1 MIESLV
7 LLAVTVMLCRYAYLY
22 ASPSLQWRIRLLYS
36 CVPLIAIVFAGCV
49 VAYAP
54 YATEELQFW
63 LMGSFALPILAI
75 SFVAFK
81 TLRSMAQAK
90 RKSSEQLSSD

>member
-22 ASPSLQWRIRLLYS
+22 ASPSLQWRVRLLYS
-36 CVPLIAIVFAGCV
+36 CVPLVALVFAGCV

-54 YATEELQFW
+54 YAPEELQLW

-75 SFVAFK
+75 SVVAIK
-81 TLRSMAQAK
+81 TLRSMALAK

>member
-1 MIESLV
+1 MIGSLV
-7 LLAVTVMLCRYAYLY
+7 LLAVTVMLRRYAYLY
-22 ASPSLQWRIRLLYS
+22 ASPSLQWWVRLLYS
-36 CVPLIAIVFAGCV
+36 CVPVVALVFAGCV

-75 SFVAFK
+75 SLVAIK
-81 TLRSMAQAK
+81 TLRSMALAK